1 MSTSI
6 AEVVSRAEPQ
16 ETGVL
21 DEETLDPNLHY
32 RWTTNNPN
40 QISRRISQG
49 YRLVSR
55 KTDGVKTLIED
66 QKQPDDRIYNGDL
79 VLMCCDARSRA
90 KRRQD
95 KIELADK
102 WLSAPADEFKT
113 RHSQSG
119 VRNSRV
125 LYDEEGD

>member
-1 MSTSI
+1 MSAM
-6 AEVVSRAEPQ
+6 AEVISRADPQ

-21 DEETLDPNLHY
+21 DESTLDPNLHY

-55 KTDGVKTLIED
+55 KDDEVKTLID
-66 QKQPDDRIYNGDL
+66 DPKLPDDRIYNGDL
-79 VLMCCDARSRA
+79 VLMCCDSRARA
-90 KRRQD
+90 KRRQA
-95 KIELADK
+95 KIELADN
-102 WLSAPADEFKT
+102 WLSAPADEFKS
-113 RHSQSG
+113 RHRQSG

-125 LYDEEGD
+125 LDDEEGD